1 MFILFSFDM
10 YSSKNSY
17 KLRYVHIFGK
27 TEYTKLLSKFFAMIS
42 IVLIFKKKAREDFS
56 ENIRRHH

>member
-1 MFILFSFDM
+1 MFILFAFDM

-27 TEYTKLLSKFFAMIS
+27 TEYTKLLYKFFAIS
-42 IVLIFKKKAREDFS
+42 IVLIFKKKARKEFS
-56 ENIRRHH
+56 ESIRRHH